1 MTAHDTLKRRLDG
14 YQPGSDVERR
24 DVERVQALLAATDDP
39 WTRAQPLHVTGSA
52 IVVHPPSQRVLLRW
66 HARMQGWLQV
76 GGHGDPGESDPFT
89 VAVREAREETGL
101 SDLTAWPD
109 PLEPQVVQVAIVP
122 VPAGKGEPPHEHA
135 DIRYAL
141 QTTTP
146 DDVQPEDEMAHLRWL
161 SVDQALAEV
170 GQDNL
175 RVCLSRIATQLA
187 R

>member
-1 MTAHDTLKRRLDG
+1 MLDD
-14 YQPGSDVERR
+14 YQCGSAEERR
-24 DVERVQALLAATDDP
+24 DVERLQALLASTEDP

-66 HARMQGWLQV
+66 HARMQDWLQV
-76 GGHGDPGESDPFT
+76 GGHGDPGETDPFA

-109 PLEPQVVQVAIVP
+109 PVEPRVVQVAIVP

-146 DDVQPEDEMAHLRWL
+146 DAVQPEDDAAPLRWL
-161 SVDQALAEV
+161 SLDQALQEA

-175 RVCLSRIATQLA
+175 RVCLSRIAVQFE

>member
-1 MTAHDTLKRRLDG
+1 VSETIGRILEAYTPR
-14 YQPGSDVERR
+14 SDAERR
-24 DVERVQALLAATDDP
+24 DVERVQALLAVTDDP
-39 WTRAQPLHVTGSA
+39 WTRAQLLHVTGSA

-76 GGHGDPGESDPFT
+76 GGHGDPGESDPFA

-109 PLEPQVVQVAIVP
+109 PLEPRVVQVAIVP

-146 DDVQPEDEMAHLRWL
+146 DAVQPEDEVAQLRWL
-161 SVDQALAEV
+161 SVDQALEEV

-175 RVCLSRIATQLA
+175 RVCLSRIASQL
-187 R
+187 RK